1 MRIQSIRMIPE
12 TMYHRRKPPKPIE
25 LKVIEEEE
33 KKPEVLRGPKPIPI
47 YWLV

>member
-1 MRIQSIRMIPE
+1 MKIQSIRMIPE
-12 TMYHRRKPPKPIE
+12 ITYYKRKPPKPTE

-47 YWLV
+47 YWLI